1 MLYFIIQKHI
11 YMFITN
17 NITMDFTDENVD
29 AGSRNTKRLH
39 VLRNMIKPY
48 KTDYL
53 ANLIG

>member
-1 MLYFIIQKHI
+1 
-11 YMFITN
+11 MFITN